1 MRQGRLVATG
11 AMLAFCLFALWQSL
25 LLSLTDRLGPGPGF
39 FPFWLALIGIV
50 LSLALFVSIWREPQ
64 AAAQDAPGEEVR
76 ILPHGWG
83 AMRCFAIIGLLA
95 AVTVA
100 MEFLGFRLAMLVFN
114 AALVIALG
122 GAAVVA
128 HRRIR
133 AAWQLRRPLRL
144 HHVAGRPPA
153 NRPVRDIDTWK
164 PSAICSRASRRR

>member
-1 MRQGRLVATG
+1 MRQGRLIATG

-50 LSLALFVSIWREPQ
+50 LAIALLFSTWREPRP
-64 AAAQDAPGEEVR
+64 AAQDASIEEVR

-83 AMRCFAIIGLLA
+83 ALRCLAIIGLLA

-100 MEFLGFRLAMLVFN
+100 MELVGFRLAMLVFN

-122 GAAVVA
+122 ERRWWIVAVFAV
-128 HRRIR
+128 
-133 AAWQLRRPLRL
+133 LGSFG
-144 HHVAGRPPA
+144 VYY
-153 NRPVRDIDTWK
+153 VFTTWLDVLL
-164 PSAICSRASRRR
+164 PTGQFGI

>member
-1 MRQGRLVATG
+1 MRQGRLIATG

-50 LSLALFVSIWREPQ
+50 LALALLVSMWRAPQ
-64 AAAQDAPGEEVR
+64 ETSQPSAEEVR

-83 AMRCFAIIGLLA
+83 ALRCLAIVGLVA

-100 MEFLGFRLAMLVFN
+100 MEFVGFRLAMLVFN

-122 GAAVVA
+122 ERRWWIIAVFAV
-128 HRRIR
+128 
-133 AAWQLRRPLRL
+133 LGSFG
-144 HHVAGRPPA
+144 VYY
-153 NRPVRDIDTWK
+153 VFTTWLDVLL
-164 PSAICSRASRRR
+164 PTGQFGI

>member
-50 LSLALFVSIWREPQ
+50 LSLALFVSIWRESPP
-64 AAAQDAPGEEVR
+64 AADGPAEEAR
-76 ILPHGWG
+76 ILPYGWG

-100 MEFLGFRLAMLVFN
+100 MEFVGFRIAMLVFN

-122 GAAVVA
+122 ERRWWLIALFAALGSFGVYYVFT
-128 HRRIR
+128 
-133 AAWQLRRPLRL
+133 
-144 HHVAGRPPA
+144 
-153 NRPVRDIDTWK
+153 TWLDVLL
-164 PSAICSRASRRR
+164 PTGQFGI

>member
-1 MRQGRLVATG
+1 MRQGRLIATG

-50 LSLALFVSIWREPQ
+50 LAVALLVSTWREPREISE
-64 AAAQDAPGEEVR
+64 ASAEEVR

-83 AMRCFAIIGLLA
+83 ALRCLAIVGLVA

-100 MEFLGFRLAMLVFN
+100 MEFVGFRLAMLVFN

-122 GAAVVA
+122 ERRWWIIAVFAV
-128 HRRIR
+128 
-133 AAWQLRRPLRL
+133 LGSFG
-144 HHVAGRPPA
+144 VYY
-153 NRPVRDIDTWK
+153 VFTTWLDVLL
-164 PSAICSRASRRR
+164 PTGQFGI